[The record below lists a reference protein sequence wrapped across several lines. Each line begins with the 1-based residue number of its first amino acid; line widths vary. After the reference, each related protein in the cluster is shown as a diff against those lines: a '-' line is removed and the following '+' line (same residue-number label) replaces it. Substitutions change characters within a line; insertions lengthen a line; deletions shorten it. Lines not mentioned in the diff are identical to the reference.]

1 MLHLDA
7 DGLFFV
13 FDELPVEAAGA
24 PANREERRFIPAI
37 RHCQGLHSIETA
49 KTAPVNFAKEVKRL
63 QNACSLPCPGLLREP
78 GKKICSMRRVRCD
91 VCNPW

>member
-37 RHCQGLHSIETA
+37 RHCQWTA
-49 KTAPVNFAKEVKRL
+49 T
-63 QNACSLPCPGLLREP
+63 LRCRP
-78 GKKICSMRRVRCD
+78 R
-91 VCNPW
+91 